1 MFRKRGSRLVVWMTY
16 KGALRLAVGLTAVVL
31 VCVLLGQQMP
41 SSRTWTYWSMPLAGK
56 TVVIDAGHGGI
67 DGGAV
72 SKSGVIEKD
81 INLAIVL
88 YLRDYLQ
95 QSGAAVVLTRE
106 GDYDLASPDTNVIR
120 KRKTEDLLKRVSTI
134 QSSGAAV
141 AVSIHMNA
149 IPSERWSGAQTFYY
163 PNHQDNAL
171 LAALIQDEIK
181 RNLANTNRLP
191 APKKGV
197 YVLEAVKTI
206 PTALVEVGFLSN
218 PGEAQRLADPDYQ
231 RKVAAAIYQGIL
243 RYASGEKIGTAE

>member
-1 MFRKRGSRLVVWMTY
+1 MTY
-16 KGALRLAVGLTAVVL
+16 KGAVRIAVGLTVVIL
-31 VCVLLGQQMP
+31 VAVLLGRHTPASQ
-41 SSRTWTYWSMPLAGK
+41 SWTYWSMPLAGK

-81 INLAIVL
+81 INLAIAF

-106 GDYDLASPDTNVIR
+106 GDYDLANPDTSVIR

-134 QSSGAAV
+134 QQSGASV
-141 AVSIHMNA
+141 VVSIHMNS
-149 IPSERWSGAQTFYY
+149 IPSEKWSGAQTFYY
-163 PNHQDNAL
+163 PNHQDNSL

-181 RNLANTNRLP
+181 RNLGNTTRLP
-191 APKKGV
+191 ALKKGV

-218 PGEAQRLADPDYQ
+218 PGEAGRLADPDYQ
-231 RKVAAAIYQGIL
+231 KQVAAAVYQGLL
-243 RYASGEKIGTAE
+243 RYASGEKISVSG